1 MKYHRHLF
9 DKITATLGHVFK
21 EDALADKA
29 LEKLFKDNKK
39 WGKRD
44 RAFVAETVY
53 ECVRWR
59 GLYEFLEQKLNS
71 PSTTII
77 DIHLLWNNRPLP
89 DWSKTNAS
97 PELLKELARSAPAH
111 VQHSYPEWLYNR
123 AEQEM
128 GESTWQACAIALNTP
143 AQVVLRT
150 NSLKK
155 NRNDVATQLGKEG
168 FETET
173 LPHLPDA
180 LVLKKR
186 GNVFRTDA
194 FQQGYFEVQDANS
207 QRVGLLLNPQPG
219 ERVID
224 ACAGAGGKSL
234 HLAALMKNKGKIIS
248 LDIYESKLEELR
260 RRSRRAGVDIIETR
274 PIESTKVIKRLDGS
288 ADAVLLDVPCSGLGV
303 LKRNPDSKWKL
314 TAEKIEN
321 LQNTQQEILLSYSR
335 MVRPG
340 GRMVYSTCSVLPS
353 ENQHQV
359 DRFLKANP
367 HWHKI
372 SDETLYPQD
381 TGFDGFYLCLL
392 EKSKTN
398 A

>member
-9 DKITATLGHVFK
+9 EKTASTLVHIFN
-21 EDALADKA
+21 EEAPADKV

-44 RAFVAETVY
+44 RQFVAETVY

-59 GLYEFLEQKLNS
+59 GLYEFLAQKLNT
-71 PSTTII
+71 PNTTLI
-77 DIHLLWNNRPLP
+77 DIHLTWNNQPLP
-89 DWSKTNAS
+89 EWSKSKIT
-97 PELLKELARSAPAH
+97 PEQLRELASSAPAH
-111 VQHSYPEWLYNR
+111 ILASYPEWLYER
-123 AEQEM
+123 ASKEM
-128 GESTWQACAIALNTP
+128 GADTWQACAIALNTP

-155 NRNDVATQLGKEG
+155 SRAEVATALEKDG
-168 FETET
+168 FETESIAS
-173 LPHLPDA
+173 LPDA

-186 GNVFRTDA
+186 GSVFRTEA
-194 FQQGYFEVQDANS
+194 FQNGYFEVQDANS
-207 QRVGLLLNPQPG
+207 QRVALLVDPQPG

-234 HLAALMKNKGKIIS
+234 HLAALMKNKGKLIS

-274 PIESTKVIKRLDGS
+274 PIENTKVIKRLEGS

-303 LKRNPDSKWKL
+303 LKRNPDSKWKM
-314 TAEKIEN
+314 TPEKVSE
-321 LQNTQQEILLSYSR
+321 LQKVQRDILQSYSR
-335 MVRPG
+335 MVKPG
-340 GRMVYSTCSVLPS
+340 GRLIYSTCSILPS

-359 DRFLKANP
+359 DVFLKANP
-367 HWHKI
+367 HWKKV
-372 SDETLYPQD
+372 SDQTLYPHE
-381 TGFDGFYLCLL
+381 TGFDGFYLCHL
-392 EKSKTN
+392 EFNPPKP
-398 A
+398 